1 MGKGIKFDLMF
12 RMGIIGNIPRRIDS
26 QDFVTQHPEYR
37 QVLRD
42 GTVIEKASYA
52 FPVVQ
57 QLMLDLIREATTLI
71 DADGINLC
79 FTRGPHF
86 LSYEQPIL
94 DAFTAQY
101 GGDACEVDPKD
112 VRLLEVRA
120 SFMTDFMHKVRR
132 VLDEVG
138 AKKGKRLELSIWAW
152 PHGEFILADG
162 GYMHRLGPE
171 IRAKWLSVA
180 DEAGVESFAYW
191 DGDFAQINPELWAWL
206 RRIGH
211 REERSNWDHEAHKVR
226 SVHIHTIDGIDV
238 LQGKEQAVYS
248 GG

>member
-101 GGDACEVDPKD
+101 GGDA
-112 VRLLEVRA
+112 
-120 SFMTDFMHKVRR
+120 
-132 VLDEVG
+132 
-138 AKKGKRLELSIWAW
+138 
-152 PHGEFILADG
+152 
-162 GYMHRLGPE
+162 
-171 IRAKWLSVA
+171 
-180 DEAGVESFAYW
+180 
-191 DGDFAQINPELWAWL
+191 
-206 RRIGH
+206 
-211 REERSNWDHEAHKVR
+211 
-226 SVHIHTIDGIDV
+226 
-238 LQGKEQAVYS
+238 
-248 GG
+248 